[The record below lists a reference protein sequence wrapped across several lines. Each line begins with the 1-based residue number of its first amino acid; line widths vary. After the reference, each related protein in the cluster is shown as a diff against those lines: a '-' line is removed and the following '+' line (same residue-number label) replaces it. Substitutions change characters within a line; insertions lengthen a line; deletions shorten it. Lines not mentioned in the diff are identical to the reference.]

1 MKMALEK
8 ISLFKVTEVAF
19 DAAKRFLSKNPET
32 IIDIK
37 EKKDEWAVTI
47 EVLQRKS
54 IPDTQDLLA
63 RYVIRIGKDGQ
74 VIGWT
79 QKMVRKRS
87 DRISPETTEE

>member
-1 MKMALEK
+1 MTQNKL
-8 ISLFKVTEVAF
+8 SLFKITEVAL

-32 IIDIK
+32 IVDIK
-37 EKKDEWAVTI
+37 EKNGEWAVTV

-63 RYVIRIGKDGQ
+63 RYVIRLDEEGK

-87 DRISPETTEE
+87 DRIASEIEE

>member
-1 MKMALEK
+1 MPLEK
-8 ISLFKVTEVAF
+8 ISLFKVTEVAL
-19 DAAKRFLSKNPET
+19 DAAKRFLSKNPES

-37 EKKDEWAVTI
+37 EKNDEWAVTV

-63 RYVIRIGKDGQ
+63 RYLIRIGKEGQ
-74 VIGWT
+74 VLGWT

-87 DRISPETTEE
+87 DRITPETAEE